1 MTKLGAM
8 TAATE
13 CAASISYDTA
23 LAILAAHAA
32 PLDAISL
39 SLTDAAGCYL
49 AEPVH
54 ARLDSPRFDCSAM
67 DGYAVR
73 ACDLVDG
80 NSTLAQVG
88 ISYAGSDDT
97 GEIGPNQTMRVMT
110 GAPLPRGADRVLM
123 IEYCLQ
129 IGSEVTISD
138 PPRGKPHIRRRGSDF
153 ARGQQLLPACT
164 RITPA
169 TALVAAAGD
178 HDQLSVTR
186 RPRIQLLATGDEI
199 LAPGTASEVGFSIP
213 DSLTSAIESMC
224 QLAGADVVS
233 KARLRDNPETIASA
247 RQAAAADIIVVLGGA
262 SRGDRDFGRSAFVPL
277 GLEIA
282 FADVDMKPGKPVWYG
297 MAGAAHILGIPGN
310 PAAALTIARLFLVPL
325 ITRLMGGDLADALP
339 WQLIPAAAP
348 IEANSAREAFL
359 CAATSF
365 HGVAIGDLQD
375 ASGQARLAHS
385 NALVRRRAHAPPVLP
400 GMLVPALPLCC

>member
-1 MTKLGAM
+1 MTKLGTM
-8 TAATE
+8 TDATE

-23 LAILAAHAA
+23 LAILAAHAV

-39 SLTDAAGCYL
+39 LLTDAGGCYL

-54 ARLDSPRFDCSAM
+54 ARLDSPRFDCAAM

-73 ACDLVDG
+73 ARDLVDG
-80 NSTLAQVG
+80 TSTLAQLG
-88 ISYAGSDDT
+88 ISYAGSGDA
-97 GEIGPNQTMRVMT
+97 GEIGPDQTMRVMT
-110 GAPLPRGADRVLM
+110 GAPLPRGADRVVM

-129 IGSEVTISD
+129 IGSAVTIAE

-178 HDQLSVTR
+178 HGQLSVTR

-199 LAPGTASEVGFSIP
+199 LAPGSAAAAAFPIP
-213 DSLTSAIESMC
+213 DSLTAAIDLMC
-224 QLAGADVVS
+224 RSAGAEVVS
-233 KARLRDNPETIASA
+233 KARLADDPETIASA
-247 RQAAAADIIVVLGGA
+247 KQAVAADIIVVLGGA
-262 SRGDRDFGRSAFVPL
+262 SRGDRDFGRGAFAPL

-297 MAGAAHILGIPGN
+297 MAGAAHILGLPGN

-325 ITRLMGGDLADALP
+325 ITGIMGGDVADALP
-339 WQLIPAAAP
+339 WQLLPAAVP
-348 IEANSAREAFL
+348 IEANGARETFL
-359 CAATSF
+359 CGTTSYQ
-365 HGVAIGDLQD
+365 GVTVGDRQD
-375 ASGQARLAHS
+375 ASGQARLARS
-385 NALVRRRAHAPPVLP
+385 NALVRRRAHAAPILP
-400 GMLVPALPLCC
+400 GMLVPTLPLC

>member
-1 MTKLGAM
+1 MTKLGTM
-8 TAATE
+8 TDATE

-23 LAILAAHAA
+23 LAILAVHAA

-39 SLTDAAGCYL
+39 SQTDAGGCYL

-54 ARLDSPRFDCSAM
+54 ARLDSPRFDCAAM

-88 ISYAGSDDT
+88 INYAGS
-97 GEIGPNQTMRVMT
+97 GEIGEIRSGQTMRVMT
-110 GAPLPRGADRVLM
+110 GAPLPRGADRVVM

-129 IGSEVTISD
+129 IGSEVTIAD
-138 PPRGKPHIRRRGSDF
+138 LPRRKPHIRRRGSDF

-178 HDQLSVTR
+178 HGHLSVTR
-186 RPRIQLLATGDEI
+186 RARIQLLMTGNEI
-199 LAPGTASEVGFSIP
+199 LAPGKAAAAAFHIP
-213 DSLTSAIESMC
+213 DSLTDAIDLMC
-224 QLAGADVVS
+224 RSAGAEVVS
-233 KARLRDNPETIASA
+233 KARLADDPETIASA
-247 RQAAAADIIVVLGGA
+247 KQAAAADIVVVIGGA
-262 SRGDRDFGRSAFVPL
+262 SRGDRDFGRRAFAPL
-277 GLEIA
+277 GLEMA

-297 MAGAAHILGIPGN
+297 MAGAAHILGLPGN

-325 ITRLMGGDLADALP
+325 ITRLMGGDLAHALP

-348 IEANSAREAFL
+348 IEANGAREAFL

-365 HGVAIGDLQD
+365 HGVAVGDRQD
-375 ASGQARLAHS
+375 ASGQSRLAHS
-385 NALVRRRAHAPPVLP
+385 NALVRRRAHAAPVLP
-400 GMLVPALPLCC
+400 GMLVPTLPLCC